1 MGTAQRQSDYLA
13 KKQKMMMNNSSPAAT
28 SAGGYDIIGDIHG
41 CAMSLIRL
49 LERLGYCQQQ
59 GVYRHPSR
67 QAIFLGDVIDRGP
80 AIRRSLEII
89 RTMVEQGSA
98 QMIIGNHELHAIAYE
113 RLKGSGATTNDRLI
127 EQTLAEFEGR
137 EQEWLDHIEW
147 FQTLPA
153 FLELPGCRVVHA
165 CWDETMIRE
174 FKELYPEQPYGSE
187 FWQAALTRGSFVS
200 RFLDRLTRG
209 TVLPLPDGRS
219 LNSQDGYIRRF
230 FRTKFW
236 ANEPATYRDV
246 VCQPDPLPE
255 DIAGRNLD
263 EDEKK
268 NLLGY
273 DPDMPPI
280 FIGHYW
286 LSGEPEPLRSNVAC
300 LDYSAV
306 KDGKLVAYRFDGEQK
321 ISKEK
326 FVWVDVA
333 REILNDSKE
342 HSPL

>member
-1 MGTAQRQSDYLA
+1 MQLA
-13 KKQKMMMNNSSPAAT
+13 GEQLSTT
-28 SAGGYDIIGDIHG
+28 SFDIIGDIHG
-41 CAMSLIRL
+41 CAMSLVL
-49 LERLGYCQQQ
+49 LLGRLGYELNH

-80 AIRRSLEII
+80 AIRNSLNII
-89 RTMVEQGSA
+89 RAMVEQGAA
-98 QMIIGNHELHAIAYE
+98 QMIIGNHELHAIAYQ
-113 RLKGSGATTNDRLI
+113 RLKGLGETTSDHLI
-127 EQTLAEFEGR
+127 KQTLLEFKDHES
-137 EQEWLDHIEW
+137 EWDSHVEW
-147 FQTLPA
+147 FQTLPV
-153 FLELPGCRVVHA
+153 FIELPGCRVVHA
-165 CWDETMIRE
+165 CWDEEMIRQ
-174 FKELYPEQPYGSE
+174 FKDSYQKDLNQDD

-219 LNSQDGYIRRF
+219 LNSQDGHVRRF

-236 ANEPATYRDV
+236 AKSPSTYRDV
-246 VCQPDPLPE
+246 VFQPDPLPE
-255 DIAGRNLD
+255 DIALRDLD
-263 EDEKK
+263 EQEKH
-268 NLLGY
+268 NLLEY
-273 DPDMPPI
+273 SPDNPPI

-286 LSGEPEPLRSNVAC
+286 LSGDPKPLRDNVAC

-321 ISKEK
+321 IHKDK

-333 REILNDSKE
+333 KEVLNPSRE